1 MPGSTKAITP
11 HENQTDFTS
20 LFEQVFLESVVG
32 TIIIDQHLSVI
43 TWNTW
48 MTQHSGILLESALG
62 KNLIDLFP
70 VLQGGRLQQSI
81 VSAVSNG
88 MTSIL
93 SHSLNKRPLPL
104 KNSSGQK
111 IHQSIII
118 KPLEL
123 HASGRYCLVQKQD
136 PIKPIELNNNQYC
149 LIQINDVTSA
159 VNREKQLLDQALQT
173 KNLAVTLVQEKE
185 RAQVTLDSIADA
197 VITTDQLGNIMTM
210 NPVAETL
217 IGVFE
222 EAVKSKKVCE
232 VFKLI
237 DEQNHESVKC
247 TVTQC
252 LEQLDVISNDLDH
265 VLVSSDGRQ
274 YSVTDS
280 VAPIFDADGEL
291 LGAVLVF
298 RDVTQTRNLTQE
310 LNWQALHDPLT
321 SLENRRSFESKMQL
335 LQKSAKSEQSEQSG
349 HQHHLLYLDLDQFKV
364 VNDTC
369 GHDAGDELLKQVSAV
384 LQNQIRKSDLLA
396 RLGGDEFGVLLE
408 GCNEEN
414 SYRVANKLRNAV
426 QDFRF
431 GWQNQTFKIGISI
444 GIAKITGS
452 EAKAA
457 DVLSA
462 ADSACYVAKQQ
473 GRNRVH
479 FHEMDTSES
488 SNHQNEMRW
497 ISRIQEALDENR
509 FVLYVQRIQDAQQQ
523 SASLHYEIL
532 VRMLGSEGELIPPGA
547 FLPAAERFN
556 LIASLDRWV
565 FDKLCDYLQGL
576 SGNQVPCG
584 GTQFS
589 INLSG
594 NSLVDEALL
603 DHIVQRLDEIEFPSS
618 QICFEVTE
626 TAAIANLS
634 EATHF
639 LSTLREKGCKIALD
653 DFGSGLSSFAYLK
666 SLPIDYL
673 KIDGQF
679 VKDISHDPIDKA
691 FVESINQIGH
701 VMGLSTIA
709 EFVENDEIFA
719 ILKDIGVNY
728 AQGYGIHKPCP
739 IDDVLC
745 PI

>member
-1 MPGSTKAITP
+1 MVGSAKAMTLAAD
-11 HENQTDFTS
+11 ETDFTS
-20 LFEQVFLESVVG
+20 LFEQVFLESDIG
-32 TIIIDQHLSVI
+32 TIIVDRHQSVV

-48 MTQHSGILLESALG
+48 VTQHSGIHLEAALG
-62 KNLIDLFP
+62 KNLINLFP

-81 VSAVSNG
+81 VFAISNG
-88 MTSIL
+88 MTSII
-93 SHSLNKRPLPL
+93 SHSLNKKPFPL
-104 KNSSGQK
+104 KQSSGQQ

-123 HASGRYCLVQKQD
+123 HASGRYCLVQQQD
-136 PIKPIELNNNQYC
+136 TIRPIELSNNRYC

-159 VNREKQLLDQALQT
+159 VNREKQLLDQTLQT
-173 KNLAVTLVQEKE
+173 KKLAATLAQETE
-185 RAQVTLDSIADA
+185 RVQVTLDSIADA
-197 VITTDQLGNIMTM
+197 VITTDQFGNIMTM

-217 IGVFE
+217 IGVSE
-222 EAVKSKKVCE
+222 EHVMGEQVCT

-237 DEQNHESVKC
+237 DEQNHQPIDC
-247 TVTQC
+247 TVRQC
-252 LEQLDVISNDLDH
+252 LEQLDIISNDLDH
-265 VLVSSDGRQ
+265 ILVCSEGRQ

-280 VAPIFDADGEL
+280 VAPIFDVDRQL

-298 RDVTQTRNLTQE
+298 RDVTQTRTLTQE

-321 SLENRRSFESKMQL
+321 GLENRRSFETKMQL
-335 LQKSAKSEQSEQSG
+335 LQKSAQAN

-369 GHDAGDELLKQVSAV
+369 GHDAGDELLKQISTV
-384 LQNQIRKSDLLA
+384 LQNQIRQNDLLA

-408 GCNEEN
+408 GCDEEN
-414 SYRVANKLRNAV
+414 SYKIANKLRNAV

-431 GWQNQTFKIGISI
+431 GWQNQIFKIGVSI

-462 ADSACYVAKQQ
+462 ADSACYVAKEQ

-479 FHEMDTSES
+479 FHEMNASES
-488 SNHQNEMRW
+488 SHHQNEMRW

-523 SASLHYEIL
+523 SASSHYEVL
-532 VRMLGSEGELIPPGA
+532 VRMLGPDGEIIPPGA

-556 LIASLDRWV
+556 LVASLDRWV
-565 FDKLCDYLQGL
+565 FDKLCDYLQGY
-576 SGNQVPCG
+576 SGIQVPCG
-584 GTQFS
+584 ETVFS

-594 NSLVDEALL
+594 NSLVDKALL
-603 DHIVQRLDEIEFPSS
+603 QHIVQRLDEIEFPSC
-618 QICFEVTE
+618 QLCFEVTE
-626 TAAIANLS
+626 TAAIANLA

-639 LSTLREKGCKIALD
+639 LSTLRGKGCKIALD

-679 VKDISHDPIDKA
+679 VKDITHDPIDKA

-709 EFVENDEIFA
+709 EFVENDEIYTV
-719 ILKDIGVNY
+719 LKAIGVNY

-745 PI
+745 PV

>member
-1 MPGSTKAITP
+1 MAGSTEAMTP
-11 HENQTDFTS
+11 NADETDFTS
-20 LFEQVFLESVVG
+20 LFEQVFLESDVG
-32 TIIIDQHLSVI
+32 TIIIDRHLSVI

-48 MTQHSGILLESALG
+48 VTQHSGIRLESALG
-62 KNLIDLFP
+62 NNLINLFP
-70 VLQGGRLQQSI
+70 VLRGGRLQQSI
-81 VSAVSNG
+81 VSAVSSG
-88 MTSIL
+88 MTSII
-93 SHSLNKRPLPL
+93 SHSLNKKPFPF
-104 KNSSGQK
+104 KDSNGQK
-111 IHQSIII
+111 VHQSIII

-123 HASGRYCLVQKQD
+123 YASGRYCLVQKQD
-136 PIKPIELNNNQYC
+136 TIRPIELDNSQYC
-149 LIQINDVTSA
+149 LIQINDVTLA
-159 VNREKQLLDQALQT
+159 VSREKQLLDQTLQT
-173 KNLAVTLVQEKE
+173 KKLAAILAQETE

-197 VITTDQLGNIMTM
+197 VITTDQFGNIVTM
-210 NPVAETL
+210 NPVAETM
-217 IGVFE
+217 IGVSE
-222 EAVKSKKVCE
+222 EQVTGEKVCN

-237 DEQNHESVKC
+237 DEQHHQPVGC
-247 TVTQC
+247 TVAQC
-252 LEQLDVISNDLDH
+252 LEQLGVISNDLDH
-265 VLVSSDGRQ
+265 ILVCSEGRQ

-280 VAPIFDADGEL
+280 VAPIFDADREL

-298 RDVTQTRNLTQE
+298 RDVTQTRNLTQK

-321 SLENRRSFESKMQL
+321 GLENRRSFESKMQV
-335 LQKSAKSEQSEQSG
+335 LQKSAQTD

-369 GHDAGDELLKQVSAV
+369 GHDAGDELLKQISTV
-384 LQNQIRKSDLLA
+384 LQNQIRQNDLLA

-408 GCNEEN
+408 GCDEEN
-414 SYRVANKLRNAV
+414 SYKIANKLRNAV

-431 GWQNQTFKIGISI
+431 GWQNQTFKIGVSI
-444 GIAKITGS
+444 GIAKITGT

-457 DVLSA
+457 NVLSA
-462 ADSACYVAKQQ
+462 ADSACYVAKEQ

-479 FHEMDTSES
+479 FHETDASES
-488 SNHQNEMRW
+488 SHHQNEMRW
-497 ISRIQEALDENR
+497 ISRIQEALDEDR
-509 FVLYVQRIQDAQQQ
+509 FILYVQRIQDAQQQ
-523 SASLHYEIL
+523 SASPHYEVL
-532 VRMLGSEGELIPPGA
+532 VRMLGSDGEIIPPGA

-565 FDKLCDYLQGL
+565 FDKLCDYLEGL
-576 SGNQVPCG
+576 SDKKVPFG
-584 GTQFS
+584 EMVFS
-589 INLSG
+589 MNLSG
-594 NSLVDEALL
+594 NSLVDKTLL
-603 DHIVQRLDEIEFPSS
+603 QHIIQRLDEVKFPSCKVS
-618 QICFEVTE
+618 FEVTE

-679 VKDISHDPIDKA
+679 VKDIAYDPIDKA

-709 EFVENDEIFA
+709 EFVENEEIFT
-719 ILKDIGVNY
+719 ILRSIGVNY

-739 IDDVLC
+739 IDDVICLL
-745 PI
+745 

>member
-1 MPGSTKAITP
+1 MTHNRGK
-11 HENQTDFTS
+11 TDFTS
-20 LFEQVFLESVVG
+20 LFEQVFLESNVG
-32 TIIIDQHLSVI
+32 TIIVDRQLCVV

-48 MTQHSGILLESALG
+48 VTEHSSIQAEDVLGKQLLE
-62 KNLIDLFP
+62 IFT
-70 VLQGGRLQQSI
+70 VLQGGRLERSM
-81 VSAVSNG
+81 SAAIKSG

-93 SHSLNKRPLPL
+93 SHSLNKKPFPFQGF
-104 KNSSGQK
+104 NGQK
-111 IHQSIII
+111 IHQYIII

-123 HASGRYCLVQKQD
+123 SASSRYCLAPKQTTT
-136 PIKPIELNNNQYC
+136 KPIELDNNRYC
-149 LIQINDVTSA
+149 LIQINDVTSV
-159 VNREKQLLDQALQT
+159 VNREQQLLDQSLKT
-173 KNLAVTLVQEKE
+173 KILATTLAQEKE

-197 VITTDQLGNIMTM
+197 VITTDRLGKIMTL
-210 NPVAETL
+210 NPVAEIL
-217 IGVFE
+217 MGVFE
-222 EAVKSKKVCE
+222 EQVKGKNVCD

-237 DEQNHESVKC
+237 NEQDHHPVKC

-252 LEQLDVISNDLDH
+252 LERLEIISNDRDH
-265 VLVSSDGRQ
+265 ILVCSEGKQ

-280 VAPIFDADGEL
+280 VAPIFDADREL

-298 RDVTQTRNLTQE
+298 RDVSQTRALTQE

-321 SLENRRSFESKMQL
+321 GLANRRAFETRMLQ
-335 LQKSAKSEQSEQSG
+335 LQKQAQSQSES
-349 HQHHLLYLDLDQFKV
+349 HHLLYLDLDQFKV

-369 GHDAGDELLKQVSAV
+369 GHDAGDELLKQVTAI
-384 LQNQIRKSDLLA
+384 LQKQVRKTDLLA

-408 GCNEEN
+408 TCNEEI
-414 SYRVANKLRNAV
+414 SYKIANKLRNTV

-431 GWQNQTFKIGISI
+431 GWQNQNFKVGVSI

-488 SNHQNEMRW
+488 SHHQNEMRW
-497 ISRIQEALDENR
+497 ISKIQEALDENR
-509 FVLYVQRIQDAQQQ
+509 FVLYVQRIQDTQQQ
-523 SASLHYEIL
+523 SASSHYEVL
-532 VRMLGSEGELIPPGA
+532 VRMLGSDGELIPPGA

-565 FDKLCDYLQGL
+565 FDKLCEYLEGF
-576 SGNQVPCG
+576 SGHQVPCG
-584 GTQFS
+584 ETVFS

-594 NSLVDEALL
+594 TSLVDNALL
-603 DHIVQRLDEIEFPSS
+603 QHIVQRLDDIEFPSN
-618 QICFEVTE
+618 QVCFEVTE

-679 VKDISHDPIDKA
+679 VKDIADDPIDKA

-719 ILKDIGVNY
+719 ILKSIGVNH

-739 IDDVLC
+739 IADVLC
-745 PI
+745 PL

>member
-1 MPGSTKAITP
+1 MTGSTEAVT
-11 HENQTDFTS
+11 HNANETDFTS
-20 LFEQVFLESVVG
+20 LFEQVFLESDVG
-32 TIIIDQHLSVI
+32 TIIIDRHLAVI

-48 MTQHSGILLESALG
+48 VTQHSDICLESALG
-62 KNLIDLFP
+62 KNLINLFP

-81 VSAVSNG
+81 ISAVSSG

-93 SHSLNKRPLPL
+93 SHSLNKKPFPF
-104 KNSSGQK
+104 KNSNGQK
-111 IHQSIII
+111 VHQSIII

-136 PIKPIELNNNQYC
+136 TIRPIELNNSRYC
-149 LIQINDVTSA
+149 LIQVNDVTSA
-159 VNREKQLLDQALQT
+159 VNREKQLLDQASQT
-173 KNLAVTLVQEKE
+173 KKLAATLVQEKE

-197 VITTDQLGNIMTM
+197 VITTDQFGNIMTM
-210 NPVAETL
+210 NPVAEIL
-217 IGVFE
+217 MGVFE
-222 EAVKSKKVCE
+222 EEVKGRKVGN

-237 DEQNHESVKC
+237 DEQSHQPIDC
-247 TVTQC
+247 PVTKC
-252 LEQLDVISNDLDH
+252 LEQLDIISNDLDH
-265 VLVSSDGRQ
+265 ILVCSEGQQ

-280 VAPIFDADGEL
+280 VAPIFDTDREL
-291 LGAVLVF
+291 LGSVLVF
-298 RDVTQTRNLTQE
+298 RDVTQTRNLAQE

-321 SLENRRSFESKMQL
+321 GLENRRSFESKMHL
-335 LQKSAKSEQSEQSG
+335 LQKSAKADL
-349 HQHHLLYLDLDQFKV
+349 QHHLLYLDLDQFKV

-369 GHDAGDELLKQVSAV
+369 GHDAGDELLKQISVI
-384 LQNQIRKSDLLA
+384 LQNQIRQNDLLA

-414 SYRVANKLRNAV
+414 SYKIANKLRNVV

-431 GWQNQTFKIGISI
+431 GWQNQTFKIGVSI
-444 GIAKITGS
+444 GIAKITGLES
-452 EAKAA
+452 KAA

-462 ADSACYVAKQQ
+462 ADSACYVAKEQ

-479 FHEMDTSES
+479 FHETDASES
-488 SNHQNEMRW
+488 SHHQNEMRW
-497 ISRIQEALDENR
+497 ISRIQEALDEDR

-523 SASLHYEIL
+523 SASSHYEVL
-532 VRMLGSEGELIPPGA
+532 VRMLGSEGEIIPPGA

-565 FDKLCDYLQGL
+565 FDKLCDYLEGL
-576 SGNQVPCG
+576 FDKKVPFG
-584 GTQFS
+584 EMVFS
-589 INLSG
+589 MNLSG
-594 NSLVDEALL
+594 TSLVDKPLL
-603 DHIVQRLDEIEFPSS
+603 QHIVQRLDEVKFPSCKVS
-618 QICFEVTE
+618 FEVTE

-666 SLPIDYL
+666 TLPIDYL

-679 VKDISHDPIDKA
+679 VKDITHDPIDKA

-709 EFVENDEIFA
+709 EFVEDDEIFSV
-719 ILKDIGVNY
+719 LKDIGVDY

-739 IDDVLC
+739 IDDVLSLL
-745 PI
+745 

>member
-1 MPGSTKAITP
+1 MAGFAKANALNADET
-11 HENQTDFTS
+11 NFTS
-20 LFEQVFLESVVG
+20 LFEQIFLESDVG
-32 TIIIDQHLSVI
+32 TIIIDRHLSVV

-48 MTQHSGILLESALG
+48 VTQHSGTRLDSALG

-81 VSAVSNG
+81 VSAISSG

-93 SHSLNKRPLPL
+93 SHSLNKKPFPL
-104 KNSSGQK
+104 KNKDGHTV
-111 IHQSIII
+111 HQSIII

-123 HASGRYCLVQKQD
+123 LASGHYCLVQKQD
-136 PIKPIELNNNQYC
+136 TVIPIELNNSRYC

-173 KNLAVTLVQEKE
+173 KKLAASLVQEKE

-197 VITTDQLGNIMTM
+197 VITTDQFGIIVTM
-210 NPVAETL
+210 NPVAEIL
-217 IGVFE
+217 MGIFE
-222 EAVKSKKVCE
+222 EEGKGKNVCD

-237 DEQNHESVKC
+237 DEQNHQPVDC

-252 LEQLDVISNDLDH
+252 LEQLDIISNDLDH
-265 VLVSSDGRQ
+265 ILVGTEGRQ

-280 VAPIFDADGEL
+280 VAPIFDADREL

-298 RDVTQTRNLTQE
+298 RDVTQTRSLTQE

-321 SLENRRSFESKMQL
+321 GLENRRAFESKMQL
-335 LQKSAKSEQSEQSG
+335 LQKSAQSDY
-349 HQHHLLYLDLDQFKV
+349 QHHLLYLDLDQFKV

-369 GHDAGDELLKQVSAV
+369 GHDAGDELLKQITVV
-384 LQNQIRKSDLLA
+384 LQNQIRKNDLLA

-414 SYRVANKLRNAV
+414 SFVVANKLRSAV

-431 GWQNQTFKIGISI
+431 GWQNQTFKIGVSI

-462 ADSACYVAKQQ
+462 ADSACYVAKEQ

-479 FHEMDTSES
+479 FHEIDASES
-488 SNHQNEMRW
+488 SNNQNEMRW
-497 ISRIQEALDENR
+497 ISRIQEALDKDR
-509 FVLYVQRIQDAQQQ
+509 FVLYAQRIQDAQQQ
-523 SASLHYEIL
+523 SASPHYEVL
-532 VRMLGSEGELIPPGA
+532 VRMLGSEGEIIPPGA

-565 FDKLCDYLQGL
+565 FDKLCDYLEEL
-576 SGNQVPCG
+576 SDKKIPFGEMV
-584 GTQFS
+584 FS
-589 INLSG
+589 MNLSG
-594 NSLVDEALL
+594 TSLVDKTLL
-603 DHIVQRLDEIEFPSS
+603 HHISKRLDEVKFPSCKIS
-618 QICFEVTE
+618 FEVTE

-666 SLPIDYL
+666 TLPIDYL

-679 VKDISHDPIDKA
+679 VKDITHDPIYKA

-709 EFVENDEIFA
+709 EFVEDDEIFA
-719 ILKDIGVNY
+719 VLKEIGVDY

-739 IDDVLC
+739 IDDVLDLLC
-745 PI
+745 Q